1 MCRARPRS
9 DSCAVHLMTW
19 VFDQARGLGP
29 WSSAMQL
36 VEARAEALAAREAKR
51 LEQSAQQA
59 ETLRQAVSW
68 QPSRDPKAGR
78 RPEQR
83 VPPLVTMCVQ
93 LMVEYIEDVESLVGL
108 PDVIKVAACS

>member
-1 MCRARPRS
+1 
-9 DSCAVHLMTW
+9 
-19 VFDQARGLGP
+19 
-29 WSSAMQL
+29 MQL

-59 ETLRQAVSW
+59 EILKQAVSW
-68 QPSRDPKAGR
+68 KPTRDPKAGR

-83 VPPLVTMCVQ
+83 VPPLVTMCVK

-108 PDVIKVAACS
+108 PDIIKVLTHP